1 MKKILFRLHRQG
13 IVKSVE
19 AWQKR
24 GGERT
29 IIILLA
35 FIIGAVAACAAA
47 VLHVL
52 VSKLDKIGLYIESFQ
67 VENQRPWYWI
77 VLAALIPLIGLVIS
91 FAIQKG
97 IGGKFY
103 AKSLS
108 PLILALYRRR
118 NSIPFRDCFTHMLS
132 SGFAVGFGGSA
143 GLEAPSV
150 LTGAAIGANT
160 SSFLGIDRKQRNL
173 LIGCGAAGAISGIF
187 SSPIGGVLF
196 AVEVLL
202 PEFSVASLVPMLIS
216 SATAMVV
223 SRLIT
228 SGHSPL
234 MFANNQVWVDNAVPF
249 YFLLAIYSSLIGVYV
264 IRTASR
270 LGAKLK
276 NKLPN
281 AKVRVVVAG
290 ILLCIILLLFPAL
303 RGQGYAVIE
312 MLFRSDTETLCRTS
326 ALLQSIPQPFLL
338 GLILIAG
345 LLLKVVASVLTVE
358 GGGDGGIF
366 APSMVI
372 GAFAGFSFAR
382 LINLTGLVTLSEANF
397 VVAGMCGVF
406 TSVMKAPLTGIFLIA
421 EVTGGYQLLVP
432 LMIVSAASWFISRI
446 LEPYSIYR
454 KPLAESLVMV
464 DDKDQAMLKR
474 IPVRLAVNADY
485 QILSPDDTV
494 AKVNNLLKDTG
505 KRNNIYPVIE
515 DDGKFCGIV
524 RLEKILTAMLEP
536 ELASTLVVY
545 DLMETPRGILSTD
558 DDLAWAVENMER
570 HDMRDLPV
578 VNRNGRFIGFVS
590 YNTVFR
596 KYRNLVRET
605 ESF

>member
-505 KRNNIYPVIE
+505 KRNTPSKVFSQY
-515 DDGKFCGIV
+515 
-524 RLEKILTAMLEP
+524 RSSRA
-536 ELASTLVVY
+536 ASFT
-545 DLMETPRGILSTD
+545 
-558 DDLAWAVENMER
+558 
-570 HDMRDLPV
+570 
-578 VNRNGRFIGFVS
+578 
-590 YNTVFR
+590 
-596 KYRNLVRET
+596 
-605 ESF
+605 

>member
-1 MKKILFRLHRQG
+1 MKMILFRLHRQG

-19 AWQKR
+19 SWQKR
-24 GGERT
+24 GGERA
-29 IIILLA
+29 IIILLS
-35 FIIGAVAACAAA
+35 FIIGAATACAAA
-47 VLHVL
+47 VLHIL
-52 VSKLDKIGLYIESFQ
+52 VAKLDKIGLYIESIQ
-67 VENQRPWYWI
+67 VENNRPWYWI
-77 VLAALIPLIGLVIS
+77 ALAALVPLAGLIIS
-91 FAIQKG
+91 FSIQKG

-118 NSIPFRDCFTHMLS
+118 NKIPLRDCFTHMLS

-150 LTGAAIGANT
+150 LTGAALGANAST
-160 SSFLGIDRKQRNL
+160 LIGIDRKQRNL

-228 SGHSPL
+228 DGHSPL
-234 MFANNQVWVDNAVPF
+234 MFANDQVWVDNAIPF
-249 YFLLAIYSSLIGVYV
+249 YFLLAIYSALIGVYV
-264 IRTASR
+264 IRTASH
-270 LGAKLK
+270 LGSKLK
-276 NKLPN
+276 SKLPN
-281 AKVRVVVAG
+281 AKVRVLVSGV
-290 ILLCIILLLFPAL
+290 LLCAMLFIFPVL

-312 MLFRSDTETLCRTS
+312 MLFRSDTATLCRTS
-326 ALLQSIPQPFLL
+326 AILQFIPQPVLL
-338 GLILIAG
+338 GVILIAG
-345 LLLKVVASVLTVE
+345 LLLKVVVSVLTVE

-372 GAFAGFSFAR
+372 GAFAGFAFAR
-382 LINLTGLVTLSEANF
+382 LVNLTGLVHLSEANF

-421 EVTGGYQLLVP
+421 EVTGGYRLLVP

-454 KPLAESLVMV
+454 KPLAESLLMV

-474 IPVRLAVNADY
+474 IPVRLAVSTVY
-485 QILSPDDTV
+485 QTLSPDDGV
-494 AKVNNLLKDTG
+494 SKVSTLLKDSG
-505 KRNNIYPVIE
+505 KRNNIYPVID

-524 RLEKILTAMLEP
+524 RLEKILTAMLDP
-536 ELASTLVVY
+536 ELAATLVVY
-545 DLMETPRGILSTD
+545 DLMETPRGVLSTD

>member
-24 GGERT
+24 GGERA
-29 IIILLA
+29 IIIILA
-35 FIIGAVAACAAA
+35 FIIGALAACAAA
-47 VLHVL
+47 VLHTL
-52 VSKLDKIGLYIESFQ
+52 VSKLDQLGLFISSIQIENS
-67 VENQRPWYWI
+67 RPWYWI
-77 VLAALIPLIGLVIS
+77 ALTALIPLAGLLIS
-91 FAIQKG
+91 FIIQKTL
-97 IGGKFY
+97 GGRLY

-118 NSIPFRDCFTHMLS
+118 NSIPFRDCFTHLLS

-150 LTGAAIGANT
+150 LTGAAIGSNT
-160 SSFLGIDRKQRNL
+160 SALLGIDRKQRNL

-202 PEFSVASLVPMLIS
+202 PEFSVSSLVPMLIS

-234 MFANNQVWVDNAVPF
+234 MFANDQVWVDNAIPF
-249 YFLLAIYSSLIGVYV
+249 YFLLAIYCAFIGVYV
-264 IRTASR
+264 IRTASV

-276 NKLPN
+276 SKLPN
-281 AKVRVVVAG
+281 AKHRVFIAG
-290 ILLCIILLLFPAL
+290 VILCLILFIFPTL

-312 MLFRSDTETLCRTS
+312 MLFRGDTQSLCRTS
-326 ALLQSIPQPFLL
+326 AILQFIPAPVLL
-338 GLILIAG
+338 GVILTAG
-345 LLLKVVASVLTVE
+345 LLLKVIASVLTVE

-372 GAFAGFSFAR
+372 GAFSGFTFAR
-382 LINLTGLVTLSEANF
+382 LINLLGLVQLSEANF

-406 TSVMKAPLTGIFLIA
+406 TAVMKAPLTGIFLIA
-421 EVTGGYQLLVP
+421 EVTGGYRLLVP
-432 LMIVSAASWFISRI
+432 LMIVSAASWFISRMI
-446 LEPYSIYR
+446 EPYSIYR
-454 KPLAESLVMV
+454 KPLAESHLMV

-474 IPVRLAVNADY
+474 IPVRLAVNTGF
-485 QILSPDDTV
+485 QTLSIDDTA
-494 AKVNNLLKDTG
+494 AKINTLLQDVG
-505 KRNNIYPVIE
+505 KRENIYPVL
-515 DDGKFCGIV
+515 DRDGRFCGIV
-524 RLEKILTAMLEP
+524 RLEKILTAMLDP
-536 ELASTLVVY
+536 VFSSTLVAY
-545 DLMETPRGILSTD
+545 DLMETPRGVLSTD

-570 HDMRDLPV
+570 HDMKDLPV
-578 VNRNGRFIGFVS
+578 VNRHGRFVGFVS
-590 YNTVFR
+590 YNTIFR

>member
-1 MKKILFRLHRQG
+1 MKKTLFRLHRQG
-13 IVKSVE
+13 IIKSVE

-29 IIILLA
+29 IIIILA
-35 FIIGAVAACAAA
+35 FFIGAAAACAAA
-47 VLHVL
+47 VLHVI
-52 VSKLDKIGLYIESFQ
+52 VSKLDKIGLYIESRQF
-67 VENQRPWYWI
+67 ENDKAWYWI
-77 VLAALIPLIGLVIS
+77 LFAALIPLIGLILS
-91 FAIQKG
+91 FTVQKTL
-97 IGGKFY
+97 GGKFY

-118 NSIPFRDCFTHMLS
+118 NSIPFRECFTHLLS

-150 LTGAAIGANT
+150 LTGAALGANT
-160 SSFLGIDRKQRNL
+160 ASFLGIDRKQRNL

-234 MFANNQVWVDNAVPF
+234 MFANDQVWVDNAVPF
-249 YFLLAIYSSLIGVYV
+249 YFLLAIYSALIGVYV
-264 IRTASR
+264 IRTASY
-270 LGAKLK
+270 LGGKLK

-281 AKVRVVVAG
+281 AKVRLLVSG
-290 ILLCIILLLFPAL
+290 TLLCVMLFVFPAL

-312 MLFRSDTETLCRTS
+312 MLFRSDTNTLCSTS
-326 ALLQSIPQPFLL
+326 ALLKFIPQPILL
-338 GLILIAG
+338 GLILTAG

-372 GAFAGFSFAR
+372 GAFSGFAFAR
-382 LINLTGLVTLSEANF
+382 MINLLGFVQLSEANF

-421 EVTGGYQLLVP
+421 EVTGGYRLLVP
-432 LMIVSAASWFISRI
+432 LMIVSATSWFISRI

-454 KPLAESLVMV
+454 KPLAESLLMV
-464 DDKDQAMLKR
+464 DDRDQAMLKR
-474 IPVRLAVNADY
+474 IPVRLAVNTKFQPITPHDS
-485 QILSPDDTV
+485 LE
-494 AKVNNLLKDTG
+494 KVNNLLKDKG
-505 KRNNIYPVIE
+505 KRNTIYPVI
-515 DDGKFCGIV
+515 DGDGKFCGIV
-524 RLEKILTAMLEP
+524 RLEKILTAMLDP
-536 ELASTLVVY
+536 VLSSTLVVY
-545 DLMETPRGILSTD
+545 DLMETPRGVLSTD

-570 HDMRDLPV
+570 HDMKDLPV
-578 VNRNGRFIGFVS
+578 VNRHGRFIGFVS
-590 YNTVFR
+590 YNTVFK
-596 KYRNLVRET
+596 KYRNLVKES

>member
-13 IVKSVE
+13 VVKSVE

-24 GGERT
+24 GGERSI
-29 IIILLA
+29 IIILA
-35 FIIGAVAACAAA
+35 FFIGAAAACAAA

-52 VSKLDKIGLYIESFQ
+52 VSKFDKIGLYIESSLF
-67 VENQRPWYWI
+67 ERGGAWYWI
-77 VLAALIPLIGLVIS
+77 LLAAFIPLIGMILS
-91 FAIQKG
+91 FVVQKTL
-97 IGGKFY
+97 GGKFY

-118 NSIPFRDCFTHMLS
+118 NSIPFRECFTHLLS

-150 LTGAAIGANT
+150 LTGAALGANT

-202 PEFSVASLVPMLIS
+202 PEFSVSSLVPMLIS

-234 MFANNQVWVDNAVPF
+234 MFANDQVWVDNAVPF
-249 YFLLAIYSSLIGVYV
+249 YFLLAVFSAIIGVYV
-264 IRTASR
+264 IRTASY

-281 AKVRVVVAG
+281 ARTRLLVAG
-290 ILLCIILLLFPAL
+290 VLLCVLLFVFPAL

-312 MLFRSDTETLCRTS
+312 MLFRSDIASLCRTS
-326 ALLQSIPQPFLL
+326 AMLQFLPQPVLL
-338 GLILIAG
+338 GMILAAG
-345 LLLKVVASVLTVE
+345 LLLKVIASVLTVE

-372 GAFAGFSFAR
+372 GAFSGFAFAR
-382 LINLTGLVTLSEANF
+382 LVNLLGWVQLSEANF

-421 EVTGGYQLLVP
+421 EVTGGYRLLVP
-432 LMIVSAASWFISRI
+432 LMIVSAGSWFISRI

-454 KPLAESLVMV
+454 KPLAESLLMV
-464 DDKDQAMLKR
+464 DDRDQAMLKR
-474 IPVRLAVNADY
+474 VPVRLAVNTSF
-485 QILSPDDTV
+485 QTLSPDDSLE
-494 AKVNNLLKDTG
+494 KVNALLKDTG
-505 KRNNIYPVIE
+505 KRNNIYPVIDGE
-515 DDGKFCGIV
+515 GKFCGIV
-524 RLEKILTAMLEP
+524 RLEKILTAMLDP
-536 ELASTLVVY
+536 VLSTTLVVY
-545 DLMETPRGILSTD
+545 DLMETPRGVLSTD

-570 HDMRDLPV
+570 HDMKDLPV
-578 VNRNGRFIGFVS
+578 LNRNGRFIGFVS

-596 KYRNLVRET
+596 KYRNLVRES

>member
-1 MKKILFRLHRQG
+1 MKKILFHIHRHG

-19 AWQKR
+19 MWQKR

-29 IIILLA
+29 IVILLA
-35 FIIGAVAACAAA
+35 FFIGALTACAAA

-52 VSKLDKIGLYIESFQ
+52 VSKLDKLGLYIESLQ
-67 VENQRPWYWI
+67 IERNRAWYWI
-77 VLAALIPLIGLVIS
+77 LLTALIPLCGIAVS
-91 FAIQKG
+91 FIIQKTL
-97 IGGKFY
+97 GGKFY

-118 NSIPFRDCFTHMLS
+118 NGIPFKDCFTHLLS

-150 LTGAAIGANT
+150 LTGAAIGSNA
-160 SSFLGIDRKQRNL
+160 SRILGIDRKQRNL

-202 PEFSVASLVPMLIS
+202 PEFSVAALVPMLIS

-234 MFANNQVWVDNAVPF
+234 MFAADQVWSDNAVPF
-249 YFLLAIYSSLIGVYV
+249 YIILAVFSSLIGVYV
-264 IRTASR
+264 IRSAVYFGNR
-270 LGAKLK
+270 LKTHFPDAK
-276 NKLPN
+276 
-281 AKVRVVVAG
+281 AR
-290 ILLCIILLLFPAL
+290 LLFSGLMLCAILFIFPCL
-303 RGQGYAVIE
+303 RGQGYNVIE
-312 MLFRSDTETLCRTS
+312 MLFRSETDGLCRTS
-326 ALLQSIPQPFLL
+326 AILQFIPAPVLL
-338 GLILIAG
+338 GLILTAG
-345 LLLKVVASVLTVE
+345 MLLKVIASVFTVE

-372 GAFAGFSFAR
+372 GAFSGFTFAR
-382 LINLTGLVTLSEANF
+382 LINLLGWMQLSEANF

-421 EVTGGYQLLVP
+421 EVTGGYKLLVP
-432 LMIVSAASWFISRI
+432 LMIVSATSWFVSRF

-454 KPLAESLVMV
+454 KPLAESNMMV
-464 DDKDQAMLKR
+464 DNQDQAMLKR
-474 IPVRLAVNADY
+474 IPVRLAVNTIFQTLD
-485 QILSPDDTV
+485 PTDTIQ
-494 AKVNNLLKDTG
+494 KVNELIKDTG
-505 KRNNIYPVIE
+505 KRNTIYPVIDSE
-515 DDGKFCGIV
+515 NKFCGIV
-524 RLEKILTAMLEP
+524 RLEKILTAMLDET
-536 ELASTLVVY
+536 LASTLVVY
-545 DLMETPRGILSTD
+545 DLMETPKGVLSAD

-578 VNRNGRFIGFVS
+578 INRNGRFMGFVS
-590 YNTVFR
+590 YNTIFH
-596 KYRNLVRET
+596 KYRNLVK
-605 ESF
+605 ESTTF

>member
-1 MKKILFRLHRQG
+1 MKKILFHIHRKG

-19 AWQKR
+19 LWQKR

-29 IIILLA
+29 IVILMA
-35 FIIGAVAACAAA
+35 FFIGAVTACATA

-52 VSKLDKIGLYIESFQ
+52 VSKLDQLGLYIESLQF
-67 VENQRPWYWI
+67 ERNNAWYWI
-77 VLAALIPLIGLVIS
+77 LLAALIPLAGITIS
-91 FAIQKG
+91 FIIQKTL
-97 IGGKFY
+97 GGKFY

-118 NSIPFRDCFTHMLS
+118 NSIPLKECFTHLLS

-150 LTGAAIGANT
+150 LTGAAIGAN
-160 SSFLGIDRKQRNL
+160 SSSLLGIDRKQRNL

-202 PEFSVASLVPMLIS
+202 PEFSVAALVPMLIS

-234 MFANNQVWVDNAVPF
+234 MFASQQVWADNAIPF
-249 YFLLAIYSSLIGVYV
+249 YFMLAIFSSLIGVYV
-264 IRTASR
+264 IRTAVNFGR
-270 LGAKLK
+270 LLK
-276 NKLPN
+276 NRIPD
-281 AKVRVVVAG
+281 ARVRLLISG
-290 ILLCIILLLFPAL
+290 ILLCIFLFIFPAL
-303 RGQGYAVIE
+303 RGQGYHVIE
-312 MLFRSDTETLCRTS
+312 MLFRSNTAELCKTS
-326 ALLQSIPQPFLL
+326 ASLQFIPAPLLL
-338 GLILIAG
+338 GLILTAG
-345 LLLKVVASVLTVE
+345 MLLKVITSVFTVE

-372 GAFAGFSFAR
+372 GAFAGFTFAR
-382 LINLTGLVTLSEANF
+382 LMNLTGWVQLSEANF

-421 EVTGGYQLLVP
+421 EVTGGYMLLVP
-432 LMIVSAASWFISRI
+432 LMIVSATSWFISRI

-454 KPLAESLVMV
+454 KPLAESHMMV
-464 DDKDQAMLKR
+464 DDRDQAMLKR
-474 IPVRLAVNADY
+474 IPVRLAVNTVFQPLAP
-485 QILSPDDTV
+485 SDTV
-494 AKVNNLLKDTG
+494 SKVNVLIRDTG
-505 KRNNIYPVIE
+505 KRSTIYPVL
-515 DDGKFCGIV
+515 DSDGKFCGVV
-524 RLEKILTAMLEP
+524 RLEKILTAMLDET
-536 ELASTLVVY
+536 LSSTLVVY
-545 DLMETPRGILSTD
+545 DLMETPRGVLSSD

-570 HDMRDLPV
+570 HDTRDLPV

-590 YNTVFR
+590 YNTVFH
-596 KYRNLVRET
+596 KYRTLVKES

>member
-290 ILLCIILLLFPAL
+290 ILLCIMLLLFPAL

-382 LINLTGLVTLSEANF
+382 LVNLTGLVTLSEANF

>member
-150 LTGAAIGANT
+150 LTGAAIGANA

-249 YFLLAIYSSLIGVYV
+249 YFLLAIYSSFIGVYV

-276 NKLPN
+276 SKLPN
-281 AKVRVVVAG
+281 AKVRVVTAG
-290 ILLCIILLLFPAL
+290 ILLCIMLLLFPSL

-312 MLFRSDTETLCRTS
+312 MLFRSDTESLCRTS

-338 GLILIAG
+338 GIILIAG
-345 LLLKVVASVLTVE
+345 LLLKVIASVLTVE

-382 LINLTGLVTLSEANF
+382 LVNLTGLVTLSEANF

-474 IPVRLAVNADY
+474 IPVRLAVNSDY
-485 QILSPDDTV
+485 QILLPDDTID
-494 AKVNNLLKDTG
+494 KVNNLLKDTG